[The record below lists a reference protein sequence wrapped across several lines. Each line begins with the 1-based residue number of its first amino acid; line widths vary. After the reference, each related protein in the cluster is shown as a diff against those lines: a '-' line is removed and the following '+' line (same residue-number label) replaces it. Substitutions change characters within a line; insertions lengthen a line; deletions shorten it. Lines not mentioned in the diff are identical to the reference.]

1 LLLILKISF
10 VFGCIGTIL
19 FHLDKNVPARR
30 LNMNKLF
37 KIQQKI
43 VPEIVKTAQ
52 QRYNILRGIYY
63 NQPIGRR
70 ALARI
75 LGLSERTIRNDLEFF
90 EKNALITITPAGT
103 QITRIGEEF
112 LIELDEYI
120 KELRDISYLEKRLEN
135 ILGIEKVKLVN
146 GAVPAGDLKAEIG
159 RMASQL
165 LQQEIKNGDILAVT
179 GGTTLAQVASEMSYS
194 AESRDVTVVPGRGGL
209 SEDVEIQANT
219 IAAKI
224 AKKLGG
230 SYHLLHIPD
239 NMAEENIYHITK
251 EPTIKRT
258 LEILKR
264 ANILIHG
271 VGTAEDMAG
280 RRGMDEQE
288 IKDLINAGAV
298 GEAFGFYFNSQGEI
312 IYSTTSVGL
321 NLDDLQAINKVIV
334 VAGGKNKAEA
344 VISAVSPKYQ
354 DILITD
360 EITARKIIS
369 LKGGEAEDRLAN

>member
-1 LLLILKISF
+1 MK
-10 VFGCIGTIL
+10 
-19 FHLDKNVPARR
+19 
-30 LNMNKLF
+30 KLF

-70 ALARI
+70 ALAKI
-75 LGLSERTIRNDLEFF
+75 LKMSERKIRNDLEFF
-90 EKNALITITPAGT
+90 EKKGFIEISPSGT
-103 QITRIGEEF
+103 RITRIGEEF
-112 LIELDEYI
+112 LVELDEYI
-120 KELRDISYLEKRLEN
+120 KELRDISYLEKRLEK
-135 ILGIEKVKLVN
+135 ILGIKKVKLVN
-146 GAVPAGDLKAEIG
+146 GAVPAADMKAEIG

-179 GGTTLAQVASEMSYS
+179 GGTTLAQVAAEMTYS
-194 AESRDVTVVPGRGGL
+194 TETRDVTVVPGRGGL
-209 SEDVEIQANT
+209 GENVEIQANT
-219 IAAKI
+219 IAAQI

-239 NMAEENIYHITK
+239 NIAEENIYHITK
-251 EPTIKRT
+251 EPTIQKT
-258 LEILKR
+258 LQILKK

-280 RRGMDEQE
+280 RRGLSKEE
-288 IKDLINAGAV
+288 ISNLLDAGAV
-298 GEAFGFYFNSQGEI
+298 SEAFGFYFNSQGEI

-321 NLDDLQAINKVIV
+321 NLDDLKNIDKVIV
-334 VAGGKNKAEA
+334 VAGGEDKAEA
-344 VISAVSPKYQ
+344 ILAAVSPEYQ

-369 LKGGEAEDRLAN
+369 LKGGEAEERLEG

>member
-1 LLLILKISF
+1 
-10 VFGCIGTIL
+10 
-19 FHLDKNVPARR
+19 
-30 LNMNKLF
+30 MNKLF

-43 VPEIVKTAQ
+43 VPEIVETAQ

-90 EKNALITITPAGT
+90 EKNSLITITPAGT

-112 LIELDEYI
+112 LLELDEYI
-120 KELRDISYLEKRLEN
+120 KELRDISSLENRLEK

-146 GAVPAGDLKAEIG
+146 GAVPDGDLKAEIG

-179 GGTTLAQVASEMSYS
+179 GGTTLAQVASEMSYIT
-194 AESRDVTVVPGRGGL
+194 ESRDITVVPGRGGL
-209 SEDVEIQANT
+209 GEDVEIQANT

-230 SYHLLHIPD
+230 SYYLLHIPD
-239 NMAEENIYHITK
+239 NIAEENIYHITK
-251 EPTIKRT
+251 EPTIKKT
-258 LEILKR
+258 LEILKK

-271 VGTAEDMAG
+271 VGTVEDMAG
-280 RRGMDEQE
+280 RRGMNKKE
-288 IKDLINAGAV
+288 IKDLLNAGAV
-298 GEAFGFYFNSQGEI
+298 GEAFGFYFNARGEI

-321 NLDDLQAINKVIV
+321 NLEDLQTINKVIV
-334 VAGGKNKAEA
+334 VAGGENKAEA
-344 VISAVSPKYQ
+344 IISAVSSKYQ